1 MEFKEEFNHL
11 AAFRT
16 MRALCERYSSRVS
29 GSAQELEA
37 MRYIIQQFRKKV
49 GYYPVV
55 DQYPVKFYKGQY
67 ASIQI
72 LPGGEIIEGKPMWMT
87 LNSPSNGVV
96 AEIKQLLLEGE
107 GTNYI
112 ENITGKIVVIR
123 PSEDYLSPDIFIQIK
138 NIYKQNPSGVVILS
152 NYHPEVIR
160 SDVFFRNYSIFS
172 EIPTTIISEA
182 QFPLEDLEGK
192 KGKLVIFGEIDVG
205 NMFNVS
211 VIIPGSKKE
220 YILIYAHHDTVE
232 NTQGARN
239 NAAGVAIL
247 LELAKIL
254 SRYNLNYSY
263 RFISL
268 GGKEIGLEGMKKLLE
283 DYDPSKVILGIN
295 IDGVDSTP
303 GKILSIV
310 TGDEQLFELIEST
323 EHSIPIPTET
333 IRNSPIDGDNM
344 VLADKNIP
352 SLRVMFKGEQERNIN
367 HTELDTIDDYDPES
381 LKKMGEYLM
390 KIISVLEQME
400 KRVFSKK
407 VPEDFKKSAEKYFNN
422 LLLYQE

>member
-1 MEFKEEFNHL
+1 MEYKEEFNHL

-29 GSAQELEA
+29 GSPQELEA
-37 MRYIIQQFRKKV
+37 MRYITQQFRKKV

-55 DQYPVKFYKGQY
+55 DQYPVRFYKGQY

-72 LPGGEIIEGKPMWMT
+72 LPGGEIMEGRPMWMT
-87 LNSPSNGVV
+87 LNSPSKGVV
-96 AEIKQLLLEGE
+96 GEIKVVLLDGE
-107 GTNYI
+107 GTNYAD
-112 ENITGKIVVIR
+112 NITGKIVVIR
-123 PSEDYLSPDIFIQIK
+123 TLEDYLTPEIFIQIK

-152 NYHPEVIR
+152 NYHPEAIR
-160 SDVFFRNYSIFS
+160 SDVFFKNFSIFS

-192 KGKLVIFGEIDVG
+192 KGKLIIFGEIDLG

-211 VIIPGSKKE
+211 VIIPGSKEE

-232 NTQGARN
+232 NTQGARD

-268 GGKEIGLEGMKKLLE
+268 GGEEIGLEGMKKLLE

-295 IDGVDSTP
+295 IDGIDSIP
-303 GKILSIV
+303 GKICSIV
-310 TGDEQLFELIEST
+310 TGDEQLFELIKTAEDG
-323 EHSIPIPTET
+323 IPNLIET
-333 IRNSPIDGDNM
+333 IKNSPNNGDNM
-344 VLADKNIP
+344 VLAEKNIP
-352 SLRVMFKGEQERNIN
+352 SLMVLLKGDETGNIN
-367 HTELDTIDDYDPES
+367 HTELDTIDNYDPDS
-381 LKKMGEYLM
+381 LKKVGEYLM
-390 KIISVLEQME
+390 KIISSLEQME
-400 KRVFSKK
+400 EISFSKK
-407 VPEDFKKSAEKYFNN
+407 IPEDLKAITKKYFDH
-422 LLLYQE
+422 LRLFQE